1 MLLKKRRR
9 GFFSG
14 NVSRKGYSLKIT
26 TFSSDPEPRLFLLV
40 LDDVPNDPGPT
51 ELRGV
56 VEEVEDHGLYS
67 YRNVHRQDETSDLL
81 PTYLEPSVQKPMSRL
96 QLLWLLG
103 QS

>member
-1 MLLKKRRR
+1 
-9 GFFSG
+9 
-14 NVSRKGYSLKIT
+14 
-26 TFSSDPEPRLFLLV
+26 
-40 LDDVPNDPGPT
+40 
-51 ELRGV
+51 V